1 MRRRCVRF
9 KAVVNAG
16 PRIDSG
22 YSSAISWL
30 VGAGDPTVRAMS
42 NHVPL
47 HLFEIVFYS
56 TAALL
61 TAIGVAWVWLH

>member
-1 MRRRCVRF
+1 
-9 KAVVNAG
+9 
-16 PRIDSG
+16 
-22 YSSAISWL
+22 
-30 VGAGDPTVRAMS
+30 MS